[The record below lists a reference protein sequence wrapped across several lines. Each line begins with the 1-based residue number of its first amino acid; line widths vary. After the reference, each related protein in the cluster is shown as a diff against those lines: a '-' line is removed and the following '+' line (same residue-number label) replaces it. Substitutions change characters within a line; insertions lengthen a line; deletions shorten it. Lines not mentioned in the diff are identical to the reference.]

1 MQANIIP
8 ENIVFNNC
16 YSGTEFEN
24 KTVDFLRLAGLT
36 ANRVGKAN
44 DGGIDIDA
52 SVNMQRVKYS
62 YYIQCKYYNK
72 PLGKGPIQEV
82 YSGAAFYN
90 NIGKPVVIT
99 NNEVTFNARTYAK
112 KLGVEI
118 IADSEW
124 DEIKDT
130 CNSKKAKY
138 QHTGLL
144 GIIISSAIKNAEYA
158 KRAVA
163 TEQEHIVPELSDKD
177 EYRLQLQSD
186 FDMAEEYLKEEER
199 LQQKALKYRRMA
211 LERQKKAILA
221 SLDYG

>member
-44 DGGIDIDA
+44 DGGIDIEA
-52 SVNMQRVKYS
+52 SVNIQGVKYS

-99 NNEVTFNARTYAK
+99 NKEVTFNARTYAK